1 MSKVLTAVMVYMEVS
16 VISGGGEVLIVSYKI
31 ITVWS
36 EVNMSKQ

>member
-1 MSKVLTAVMVYMEVS
+1 VSKVLAAVMVYMEVS
-16 VISGGGEVLIVSYKI
+16 VIFTGGEILIVSYKI